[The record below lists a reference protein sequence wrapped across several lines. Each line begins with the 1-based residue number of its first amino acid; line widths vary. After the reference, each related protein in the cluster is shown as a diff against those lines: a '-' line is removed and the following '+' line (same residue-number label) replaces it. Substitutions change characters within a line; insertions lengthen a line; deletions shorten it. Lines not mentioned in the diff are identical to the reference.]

1 RAVLNSLRVA
11 DRVITE
17 QGTIFN
23 TGNSESKFM
32 TIDLEH
38 GPQGLGFNIVGGSDS
53 PHIPGHSGIFVS
65 IIKPGSPAYN
75 DGRLSVGDLI
85 LAVNGID
92 LVNKTHDEVVS
103 IFRSQTGPIELFV
116 EIGAESR
123 VLNED
128 LVTDTHLAAGK
139 SFLVENSEFTK
150 SSLRPQVRQSQ
161 GNGFPHPNPL
171 PSYVNDLKSR
181 EEDNDS
187 PSSCAQSVHSYL
199 DDVPRT
205 PKRPMSYLDPRN
217 PSLVTE
223 ALYVSIGLAV
233 ISLGVYVAY
242 RVIRGR

>member
-1 RAVLNSLRVA
+1 DEVSSTFSDFQCCKNLR
-11 DRVITE
+11 
-17 QGTIFN
+17 
-23 TGNSESKFM
+23 
-32 TIDLEH
+32 
-38 GPQGLGFNIVGGSDS
+38 LGFNIVGGSDS

-85 LAVNGID
+85 LAVSVNGID

-103 IFRSQTGPIELFV
+103 IFRSQTGLPYIAALV
-116 EIGAESR
+116 RMHGA
-123 VLNED
+123 
-128 LVTDTHLAAGK
+128 
-139 SFLVENSEFTK
+139 
-150 SSLRPQVRQSQ
+150 SLRDWSTLGSLSFIYYLAYHISFSP

-242 RVIRGR
+242 RVIRGRR